1 MIAIN
6 QDPLGEGG
14 NRIGYSDCPSVGLI
28 LLLS

>member
-14 NRIGYSDCPSVGLI
+14 SRIGYSDCVSVRKYI
-28 LLLS
+28 V